1 MTSRPAAWLAGAAL
15 LLGTGLY
22 AAPGNGAG
30 TRPVEF
36 ESELVCI
43 HVGTDSVEIE
53 GFYRFR
59 VRPGAPAA
67 FTILYP
73 YPDDPRLGGARTVR
87 VDSRVGAGP
96 WSPVAF
102 REAPG
107 LQGSFWSLPTG
118 AGDSLEVRG
127 LYRQALR
134 GRYARYIV
142 TSTANWSRPLRF
154 ARFEIT
160 LPPRTRPSRFSHP
173 FRRPPGRPGAAYVWE
188 AREFLPD
195 RDIEVEW
202 RP

>member
-1 MTSRPAAWLAGAAL
+1 MILRPAAWLAGAAL
-15 LLGTGLY
+15 LLGTGLH
-22 AAPGNGAG
+22 APPDSGAG

-36 ESELVCI
+36 DSERVCI
-43 HVGTDSVEIE
+43 HAGVDSVEIE

-59 VRPGAPAA
+59 VGPGAPTV

-73 YPDDPRLGGARTVR
+73 YPDDARLGGARTVR
-87 VDSRVGAGP
+87 VDARVGDGP
-96 WSPVAF
+96 WSPVEF
-102 REAPG
+102 REVPG
-107 LQGSFWSLPTG
+107 MHGSFWSLPTG
-118 AGDSLEVRG
+118 GGDSLEVRG

-142 TSTANWSRPLRF
+142 TSTASWSRPLRF

-160 LPPRTRPSRFSHP
+160 LPPGARVLRFSHP
-173 FRRPPGRPGAAYVWE
+173 FRRPAGRPGGPYVWE

-202 RP
+202 RR